1 MDDTVPFPAAETAE
15 ADRKPRRRRGGA
27 RRHKGVAA
35 APVAETVAA
44 PVAALRRLGRRPRA
58 LR

>member
-1 MDDTVPFPAAETAE
+1 MDDASVRSQTAE
-15 ADRKPRRRRGGA
+15 ADENHGTAGGA

-44 PVAALRRLGRRPRA
+44 PVAALTPSSR
-58 LR
+58 